1 MGSATCGVKIPRPSA
16 RVPQGLTHR
25 WRPPFPVSISSS
37 SILQYPFQLDTP
49 RIIRCVVNKSWYSE
63 LFARIVLN
71 FRPPTMSS
79 HDGVR
84 PRRPPPSDNLPPT
97 PLSPTTSYSDRED
110 GQLGKKRKTPSSM
123 QCGGR
128 DEYSWDRHTNHT
140 CAHGQKDG
148 DESESP
154 FQRKN
159 GKWVLNYY
167 RARSRAAKAGSW
179 RKALFLRRKAALITL
194 FLDAQTAVTN
204 ELKKGVERSSLI
216 LPEVAMFEQMLP
228 SLENIAVGEWPMDNP
243 GWRSG
248 SDETGHAGAGAL
260 EHWRTGFEKR
270 RRLMEGRKTVVRGG
284 WAPEGSFEFEK
295 RSEGESYEGLGL
307 LQLPKG
313 YERVRKIRPL

>member
-1 MGSATCGVKIPRPSA
+1 
-16 RVPQGLTHR
+16 
-25 WRPPFPVSISSS
+25 
-37 SILQYPFQLDTP
+37 
-49 RIIRCVVNKSWYSE
+49 
-63 LFARIVLN
+63 
-71 FRPPTMSS
+71 MSGQA
-79 HDGVR
+79 DAR
-84 PRRPPPSDNLPPT
+84 PRRPPTDTSFPAP
-97 PLSPTTSYSDRED
+97 PLSPATSYSDRED

-128 DEYSWDRHTNHT
+128 DEYSWDRHTNHI
-140 CAHGQKDG
+140 CAHGHQDG
-148 DESESP
+148 EDESESP

-228 SLENIAVGEWPMDNP
+228 SLDNIGVGEWPMDNP

-248 SDETGHAGAGAL
+248 SDEQKSPAGAL
-260 EHWRTGFEKR
+260 EYWRTGYEKR
-270 RRLMEGRKTVVRGG
+270 RRLLQERKVVVRGG
-284 WAPEGSFEFEK
+284 WAPEGSFEFES
-295 RSEGESYEGLGL
+295 RSEGE
-307 LQLPKG
+307 
-313 YERVRKIRPL
+313 RKAQ

>member
-1 MGSATCGVKIPRPSA
+1 MSTGTRA
-16 RVPQGLTHR
+16 RR
-25 WRPPFPVSISSS
+25 DEPP
-37 SILQYPFQLDTP
+37 
-49 RIIRCVVNKSWYSE
+49 
-63 LFARIVLN
+63 
-71 FRPPTMSS
+71 
-79 HDGVR
+79 
-84 PRRPPPSDNLPPT
+84 

-128 DEYSWDRHTNHT
+128 DEYSWDRHNNT
-140 CAHGQKDG
+140 CLHGED
-148 DESESP
+148 ESP

-167 RARSRAAKAGSW
+167 RARSPAAKASSW

-204 ELKKGVERSSLI
+204 ELKKGVEKSSLI

-228 SLENIAVGEWPMDNP
+228 SLENIGVGEWPMDNP

-248 SDETGHAGAGAL
+248 SDTVTDGVAL
-260 EHWRTGFEKR
+260 EHWRTGYEKR

-284 WAPEGSFEFEK
+284 WAPEGSFEFEMK
-295 RSEGESYEGLGL
+295 SEGEF
-307 LQLPKG
+307 
-313 YERVRKIRPL
+313 

>member
-1 MGSATCGVKIPRPSA
+1 
-16 RVPQGLTHR
+16 
-25 WRPPFPVSISSS
+25 
-37 SILQYPFQLDTP
+37 
-49 RIIRCVVNKSWYSE
+49 
-63 LFARIVLN
+63 
-71 FRPPTMSS
+71 
-79 HDGVR
+79 
-84 PRRPPPSDNLPPT
+84 
-97 PLSPTTSYSDRED
+97 
-110 GQLGKKRKTPSSM
+110 M

-140 CAHGQKDG
+140 CLHKDG
-148 DESESP
+148 DDDDDGSESSP

-228 SLENIAVGEWPMDNP
+228 SLENIGVGDWPMDNP
-243 GWRSG
+243 GWRTG
-248 SDETGHAGAGAL
+248 SDDATADAAAGAL
-260 EHWRTGFEKR
+260 EHWRTGYEKR
-270 RRLMEGRKTVVRGG
+270 RRLREGRKSILRGG

-295 RSEGESYEGLGL
+295 QSQGMSSNR
-307 LQLPKG
+307 
-313 YERVRKIRPL
+313 IRLTVSL